1 MLVIPLLE
9 MSESLY
15 FDIPH
20 SHLTVYKPTDL
31 IELTNENI
39 ISKVTCKNP
48 CCWWYHDQN
57 LLVHHLSRWNR
68 LSSRS
73 FPPFHY
79 HCLLVLKAQVFY
91 VLIWENMLLKKEGCE
106 TKKKKKRNQDKFTF
120 FQKWANKRITF
131 LVNILQ
137 LLFYN
142 L

>member
-48 CCWWYHDQN
+48 CC
-57 LLVHHLSRWNR
+57 
-68 LSSRS
+68 
-73 FPPFHY
+73 
-79 HCLLVLKAQVFY
+79 
-91 VLIWENMLLKKEGCE
+91 
-106 TKKKKKRNQDKFTF
+106 
-120 FQKWANKRITF
+120 
-131 LVNILQ
+131 
-137 LLFYN
+137 
-142 L
+142 